1 MRAAAQEESTMA
13 HTEMTAARKSPVTSQ
28 DIDAYEKDGVVRIR
42 GLLDGAWVERM
53 HKAIDRVQNDPGE
66 FRERYAPGTPGHF
79 LSDKF
84 MWTRDPDFRAYAF
97 ESDAPK
103 VAGRLMQANK
113 INLFYD
119 HLLIK
124 EPGTSAPTPW
134 HQDMNY
140 WPAEGDQICSIW
152 LALDRTGLDNGGMEF
167 VLGSHRAG
175 SRYKPFDFRT
185 KSVDTDEFEDLPDV
199 ESDRSKFNIADF
211 DLEPG
216 DAVVFH
222 GLTLH
227 AAPGN
232 DSTRRRRALSVRFT
246 GDDVR
251 FIQRKKMIKLL
262 KDPGLKVGDPLDS
275 DLFPVVW
282 RKGH

>member
-1 MRAAAQEESTMA
+1 MA
-13 HTEMTAARKSPVTSQ
+13 HIDVATENKSPVTAQ
-28 DIDAYEKDGVVRIR
+28 DIAAYEKDGVVRVR
-42 GLLDGAWVERM
+42 GLLDSAWVERL
-53 HKAIDRVQNDPGE
+53 HAAIDRVESNPGE
-66 FRERYAPGTPGHF
+66 FREQYAPGTPGHF

-84 MWTRDPDFRAYAF
+84 MWARDPDFRAYAF
-97 ESDAPK
+97 DSAAPE
-103 VAGRLMQANK
+103 VAGRLMQADK

-119 HLLIK
+119 HLMIK

-175 SRYKPFDFRT
+175 SRYRPFDFRGT
-185 KSVDTDEFEDLPDV
+185 GSVETDEFEPLPDV
-199 ESDRSKFNIADF
+199 EGNRQAFNIKDF

-227 AAPGN
+227 GAPGN
-232 DSTRRRRALSVRFT
+232 KLTRRRRALSVRFT

-251 FIQRKKMIKLL
+251 FIQRKKMIRLL
-262 KDPGLKVGDPLDS
+262 KDPGLKPGDPLDS
-275 DLFPVVW
+275 ELFPVVW
-282 RKGH
+282 RRPN